1 MSPMMIDEVNASKK
15 SYIRD
20 TPQYVQWGFLG
31 QQDKRFMNRKSD
43 GGHPFSQQPSQTY
56 YEDPLIVGS
65 KEHHNGSFL
74 QYNNRAIESSTK
86 HLNGG
91 AMMYQQPQDSDSS
104 DYSSSS
110 DEEEGGALMY
120 QQPKADK
127 YKGGD
132 LSQMTKEEL
141 MEMIQGGGVY
151 EDYIKPAGKFL
162 GHVGKEIVNEVIV
175 PVGKEL
181 VKDAVRGAVK
191 GGGRPP
197 SRVVRLRG
205 RPKGSKNKKKD
216 DGFEE
221 IVFEHPKPETEA
233 DYMRKMD
240 IAHRG
245 KTANLKDEIAK
256 LGISQKRKSIRA
268 VEKLLSN
275 VEPITQREKKPRTK
289 YEEVVFQQ
297 PTESEYLKEM
307 DIAHRGEMAH
317 LRDEIAKLTSERGR
331 VEGEEKFEEGMI
343 KEAPT
348 KKARKPRKKVE
359 KNIEDELHRV
369 EGETKRE
376 RAKMAVETR
385 RPLLIAEEK
394 KVKVKRGMTDKAK
407 ERADIVKKVMKEQGL
422 KLGPASKYVKEH
434 GLWKPATGEWV

>member
-1 MSPMMIDEVNASKK
+1 MSPHMIDEVNASKK
-15 SYIRD
+15 SYIHE

-86 HLNGG
+86 HLSGG
-91 AMMYQQPQDSDSS
+91 AMMYQQPQDSDSDS

-151 EDYIKPAGKFL
+151 DDYIKPAGKFL

-181 VKDAVRGAVK
+181 VKDAVRGVVK
-191 GGGRPP
+191 GAG
-197 SRVVRLRG
+197 RG
-205 RPKGSKNKKKD
+205 RPKGSKNKAKEKVEEVPKAKKSRAKSAVENLLSHVTPISD
-216 DGFEE
+216 PIPRPREKFEE
-221 IVFEHPKPETEA
+221 IVFEHPKAP
-233 DYMRKMD
+233 
-240 IAHRG
+240 
-245 KTANLKDEIAK
+245 
-256 LGISQKRKSIRA
+256 S
-268 VEKLLSN
+268 
-275 VEPITQREKKPRTK
+275 
-289 YEEVVFQQ
+289 
-297 PTESEYLKEM
+297 ESDPAYLKKM

-317 LRDEIAKLTSERGR
+317 LKDEIAKLLSEKSR
-331 VEGEEKFEEGMI
+331 VEGEKKFEEGMI
-343 KEAPT
+343 KEAP
-348 KKARKPRKKVE
+348 KKERKPRRKVL
-359 KNIEDELHRV
+359 KNIEDESKRV
-369 EGETKRE
+369 EGEIVVEK
-376 RAKMAVETR
+376 AKKA
-385 RPLLIAEEK
+385 
-394 KVKVKRGMTDKAK
+394 KVKRGMTDKAK
-407 ERADIVKKVMKEQGL
+407 ERVEIVKQVMKDRNL
-422 KLGPASKYVKEH
+422 KLGAASKYVKENN
-434 GLWKPATGEWV
+434 LWTPAKGEWF